1 MMKRFAI
8 AALVVGALAMA
19 ANNEARAQG
28 ISIGFGSGYGG
39 FGPSYGGFGP
49 RYGGYGYGPGIGIS
63 VGPSLGYSRLGNGGY
78 SGYSYRPSYGVGYG
92 GYNGLNSGY
101 SYGRVAPAY
110 SVRRPAYSSYGR
122 VSRGYCR

>member
-1 MMKRFAI
+1 MKRFAI

-39 FGPSYGGFGP
+39 FGPRYGGF
-49 RYGGYGYGPGIGIS
+49 GYGPGIGIR
-63 VGPSLGYSRLGNGGY
+63 VGPSLGYSRAGYGGY
-78 SGYSYRPSYGVGYG
+78 GGYGNRPSYGVGYG

-110 SVRRPAYSSYGR
+110 SVYRPAYSSYGR